1 MSNPWINNDGL
12 EIRFGLEQ
20 AKLAEGG
27 KVSAMSDVQELI
39 IDILGVD
46 VPTTDAPIEKHVGI
60 PQGAFVESAILY
72 VTTTFV
78 GATATLDVG
87 TMEDVGD
94 GTYVIEDVNGLI
106 AAEVVANLTAGAVI
120 TGGGALIGAQ
130 TGTETGAYP
139 HVISYGWNTAA
150 FTAGAGQLVIKYR
163 VVA

>member
-1 MSNPWINNDGL
+1 MANPWLNDDGL

-27 KVSAMSDVQELI
+27 KINSMSDTQELV
-39 IDILGVD
+39 IDINGVD

-60 PQGAFVESAILY
+60 PQGAFIESAILY

-87 TMEDVGD
+87 IMEDVGD
-94 GTYVIEDVNGLI
+94 GTYLTEDDNGLI
-106 AAEVVANLTAGAVI
+106 AAATVASLTAGAVI
-120 TGGGALIGAQ
+120 TGAGALIGAQ
-130 TGTETGAYP
+130 TATETGTAP
-139 HVISYGWNTAA
+139 HVVSYGWNTAA